1 MTQMR
6 SGWRLAVGDWL
17 LARSRERLAIG
28 LWPLVQNAASA
39 VLAKCQKPIANR
51 LSPLRWLRQTDGDMV
66 WSSIVL
72 IAVLLPLAGLT
83 LDVPRYYVLRSRL
96 QLAAD
101 AAAEAT
107 AQCVDVAHFQH
118 TGETRLNDRCRNTE
132 PPFLFNSMMQ
142 PLLEKGY
149 RPRLTAVEVDEVAD
163 SVTVRAAG
171 DMRLFF
177 AVTPPLTIEVTARS
191 GYRMEMR

>member
-1 MTQMR
+1 MLKHLT
-6 SGWRLAVGDWL
+6 AWL
-17 LARSRERLAIG
+17 
-28 LWPLVQNAASA
+28 N
-39 VLAKCQKPIANR
+39 NR
-51 LSPLRWLRQTDGDMV
+51 QGDMI

-118 TGETRLNDRCRNTE
+118 TGETRLDDRCRNME

-191 GYRMEMR
+191 GYRMEMK

>member
-1 MTQMR
+1 MTHMR
-6 SGWRLAVGDWL
+6 NGRRWAFGDWL
-17 LARSRERLAIG
+17 LARSEERLAIG
-28 LWPLVQNAASA
+28 LWPLVRNVVSV

-51 LSPLRWLRQTDGDMV
+51 ISPLRWLRQTGGDMV

-96 QLAAD
+96 QLAVD

-107 AQCVDVAHFQH
+107 ARCVDVAHFQH
-118 TGETRLNDRCRNTE
+118 TGETRLDDWCRNAE
-132 PPFLFNSMMQ
+132 PVYLFDSIMQ
-142 PLLEKGY
+142 PLLAKGY
-149 RPRLTAVEVDEVAD
+149 SPRLTAVEVDEVAD
-163 SVTVRAAG
+163 TVTVRAAG

-177 AVTPPLTIEVTARS
+177 AVTPPLTIEVSARS
-191 GYRMEMR
+191 GYRMEVE